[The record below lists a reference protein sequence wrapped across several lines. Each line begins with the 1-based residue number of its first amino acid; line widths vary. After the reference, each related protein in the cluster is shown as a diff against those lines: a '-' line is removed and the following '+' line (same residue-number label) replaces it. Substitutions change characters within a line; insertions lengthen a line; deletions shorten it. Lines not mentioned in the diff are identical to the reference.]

1 MLVNLAIVFIIAM
14 GLIVI
19 FEKMRLPG
27 LLGMIL
33 TGVLLGPY
41 SKTWLSNF
49 INIDLFKNIFI
60 SDKLIDMSGEL
71 RTAALIVILIR
82 AGLGIN
88 KKTLNKIGI
97 SAVKMSCIP
106 GIMEGITLIIVL
118 HYFVGMPVI
127 EAGLLA
133 FVLAAVSPAVIVPQM
148 LELKE
153 KGYGKKKEVP
163 TLVLAGA
170 SIDDVFAITIFG
182 AFLGM
187 LSAGGMKNNLL
198 MDIINIPISIALGI
212 LGGVILGY
220 CFVKFCKKY
229 HMRDTKKVLIFM
241 IIAIL
246 FHRIEEIKIVPLA
259 SLLGIMAMG
268 FVILEKY
275 EVLAKRL
282 AVKFNKVW
290 VLAEIVLF
298 VMIGA
303 AVNVGVIFQS
313 GLWGILIIALGL
325 VGRSIGV
332 WISLLGSELNKKEK
346 IFCVLAYLPKATVQA
361 AIGGVALSMVT
372 KGEIVLSNGIITGE
386 YILAMAV
393 LSIVFTA
400 PLGAI
405 AVKIGAPKLLGIEE

>member
-14 GLIVI
+14 IFVLI

-41 SKTWLSNF
+41 TRNWVSNF
-49 INIDLFKNIFI
+49 MNLDILKNVFI

-106 GIMEGITLIIVL
+106 GILEGITLITVL

-187 LSAGGMKNNLL
+187 LSTSAVRNNLL
-198 MDIINIPISIALGI
+198 LDIINIPISIGLGI

-220 CFVKFCKKY
+220 VFVKICKEY
-229 HMRDTKKVLIFM
+229 HMRDTKKVMLFM

-246 FHRIEEIKIVPLA
+246 FHHIEEIKIIPLA

-282 AVKFNKVW
+282 AAKFNKVW

-303 AVNVGVIFQS
+303 AVNVSVIFQS
-313 GLWGILIIALGL
+313 GLLGIVIIILGL

-332 WISLLGSELNKKEK
+332 WLSLLGSELNKKEK
-346 IFCVLAYLPKATVQA
+346 IFCILAYLPKATVQA

-372 KGEIVLSNGIITGE
+372 KGQIALSNGINTGE